1 MPVSTAATTM
11 PGFNTVN
18 YCSKAGHSRRVPL
31 TRATDGYPKSL
42 ENSNAAYDGTLTDR
56 YTDKIKVRIDT
67 IYHAG
72 EHRSDDYAR
81 L

>member
-11 PGFNTVN
+11 PPF
-18 YCSKAGHSRRVPL
+18 
-31 TRATDGYPKSL
+31 
-42 ENSNAAYDGTLTDR
+42 
-56 YTDKIKVRIDT
+56 RIDT